1 VQAVLKAAD
10 HRVRRRDGL
19 RSGTAREAG
28 VLVWL
33 GQGRPSP
40 EIAAGL
46 QVSRKTM
53 SSDVEHIY
61 AKAEVKTRTE
71 AALFAVRHGL
81 IGMADEPGA

>member
-1 VQAVLKAAD
+1 VLKAAD

-19 RSGTAREAG
+19 RSGDGARGWGAG
-28 VLVWL
+28 VA
-33 GQGRPSP
+33 RPGPASP

-61 AKAEVKTRTE
+61 AKAGVKTRTE

-81 IGMADEPGA
+81 IGMADEPEA